1 MLLHTTPQEE
11 GEHRVRQVETRQRKN
26 KKTETKQKTN
36 KETVPGRSLVYVMV
50 VSLSH
55 ASRSFPKIFVPHL
68 VISSLPHSRQVA
80 ACSGRGRSVQEV
92 SGGAAAAALS
102 GGQEVQRR

>member
-55 ASRSFPKIFVPHL
+55 ASRSFPKIFVPVRTQKEWRTKVNCRNVKKTNIAEL
-68 VISSLPHSRQVA
+68 
-80 ACSGRGRSVQEV
+80 
-92 SGGAAAAALS
+92 
-102 GGQEVQRR
+102 